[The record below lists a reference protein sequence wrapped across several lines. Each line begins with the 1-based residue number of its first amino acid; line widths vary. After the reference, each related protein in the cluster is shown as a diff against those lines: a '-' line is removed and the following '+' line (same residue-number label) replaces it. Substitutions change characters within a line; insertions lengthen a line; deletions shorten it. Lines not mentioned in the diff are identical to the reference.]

1 MKQRSCLDSKQLQIL
16 RRSSQNTPC
25 QTLDSSI
32 KISHKQSSWSSE
44 VSEHTRKSLTALLTR
59 AVSPEPHIY
68 WFFKKKSNLVNAASF
83 TFQISVRAHGS
94 GWIMWLSAGGEQR
107 APRKK
112 RKLNFKPKSWENK
125 RHRAAPQRPLM
136 TEKPV
141 SQRPVLFYFYAR
153 VLNDYCELLTKRM
166 SLLLRKRPLSFPGFK
181 SLNSSICTLCP
192 LQPFIIAQNAFPT
205 KQQLPMGER
214 SFWNIRKTKI
224 VCSF

>member
-1 MKQRSCLDSKQLQIL
+1 
-16 RRSSQNTPC
+16 
-25 QTLDSSI
+25 
-32 KISHKQSSWSSE
+32 
-44 VSEHTRKSLTALLTR
+44 
-59 AVSPEPHIY
+59 
-68 WFFKKKSNLVNAASF
+68 
-83 TFQISVRAHGS
+83 
-94 GWIMWLSAGGEQR
+94 MWLSAGGEQR

-181 SLNSSICTLCP
+181 TVASAHYVHSNLSSLPKMHSRPNNSCRWVKEAFEIFEKLRLFAVFKITNYISDINVKMISSASLSWGLILRLRHSLN
-192 LQPFIIAQNAFPT
+192 
-205 KQQLPMGER
+205 
-214 SFWNIRKTKI
+214 
-224 VCSF
+224 